1 MRLLHPLPIPGSGS
15 GSGSGSNSN
24 QVLQSVGGA
33 NPPNAHFTNAF
44 SSRVGGVTGYEGA
57 GGSVAALAGNPG
69 SRIVHMKG
77 GSTFMRRAGGGSRR
91 CKCKKSCK
99 CRSRSRSRRCK
110 CKKIC
115 KCRKSCTCRSRRTM
129 RGGSGG
135 LSATAAPFNGGA
147 NLPYQQYTGGQ
158 PNSPNFSVGSN
169 APLQNSGMA
178 NPPPITVRTGCG
190 GK

>member
-1 MRLLHPLPIPGSGS
+1 MPLLHPLPISGGSTLNQILQPVGS
-15 GSGSGSNSN
+15 
-24 QVLQSVGGA
+24 A
-33 NPPNAHFTNAF
+33 NLPNVHYTNAF
-44 SSRVGGVTGYEGA
+44 SSRVGGITGYEGA

-69 SRIVHMKG
+69 FKLAMKG
-77 GSTFMRRAGGGSRR
+77 GSTFMRRAGGGSKSRRRGSRR

-99 CRSRSRSRRCK
+99 CRSR
-110 CKKIC
+110 
-115 KCRKSCTCRSRRTM
+115 RTM
-129 RGGSGG
+129 RGGGGGGG

-147 NLPYQQYTGGQ
+147 NLPYQQYMGGQ

-169 APLQNSGMA
+169 APLQNSAMA

>member
-1 MRLLHPLPIPGSGS
+1 MRLHPLPIPGSGS
-15 GSGSGSNSN
+15 GSNLN
-24 QVLQSVGGA
+24 QIMQTVGGA
-33 NPPNAHFTNAF
+33 NPQNAHYTNAF
-44 SSRVGGVTGYEGA
+44 SSRVGGITGYEGA
-57 GGSVAALAGNPG
+57 GGSAAALAGNPG
-69 SRIVHMKG
+69 FKLVMKG
-77 GSTFMRRAGGGSRR
+77 GSTLMRRAGGGSKR

-99 CRSRSRSRRCK
+99 CRSRRCK

-169 APLQNSGMA
+169 APLQNIGMA

-190 GK
+190 ANK

>member
-1 MRLLHPLPIPGSGS
+1 MRLLHPLPIP

-33 NPPNAHFTNAF
+33 NAHFTNAF

-57 GGSVAALAGNPG
+57 GGSAAALAGNPG
-69 SRIVHMKG
+69 SRIVRMKG

-99 CRSRSRSRRCK
+99 CRSRRCKCSKSCKCRSRSR
-110 CKKIC
+110 
-115 KCRKSCTCRSRRTM
+115 SRSRRTM

-147 NLPYQQYTGGQ
+147 NLPYQQYMGGQ